1 MLDSNLNILKSFESC
16 VLQAYQDTANVWT
29 IGWGATYYS
38 NYQKVKQGDV
48 ISQQQADELLKFHVN
63 EFETSVRYLLDGLYL
78 PTKCIDALVI
88 FVYNCGTTAL
98 AKSTLFKRIKEDKT
112 NLEVIEKEWLRWN
125 KSGGKVL
132 NGLTRRRKAEFEI
145 FKDGVLSMYTQK
157 EKEQLF
163 HKCNLK

>member
-1 MLDSNLNILKSFESC
+1 MLNENIELLKSFESC
-16 VLQAYQDTANVWT
+16 CLQAYQDSANVWT

-38 NYQKVKQGDV
+38 DYKKVKQGDT
-48 ISQQQADELLKFHVN
+48 ISQVEADELLKFHIN

-88 FVYNCGTTAL
+88 FAYNCGVTAL
-98 AKSTLFKRIKEDKT
+98 AKSTLFRKIKEDKT
-112 NLEVIEKEWLRWN
+112 KLDVIEKEWLRWN

-132 NGLTRRRKAEFEI
+132 NGLTRRRKAEFEVYV
-145 FKDGVLSMYTQK
+145 DGIMSMYSAK
-157 EKEQLF
+157 EREQLF

>member
-16 VLQAYQDTANVWT
+16 VLQAYQDSANVWT

-48 ISQQQADELLKFHVN
+48 ISQQQADELLKFHVK

-78 PTKCIDALVI
+78 PTKCVDGLVI
-88 FVYNCGTTAL
+88 FAYNCGTTAL
-98 AKSTLFKRIKEDKT
+98 AKSTLFRKIKENKSDLDT
-112 NLEVIEKEWLRWN
+112 IHKEWIRWN

-132 NGLTRRRKAEFEI
+132 KGLTRRREAEFEI
-145 FKDGVLSMYTQK
+145 YKDGILSMYPPK
-157 EKEQLF
+157 EREELF
-163 HKCNLK
+163 HKCDLK